1 MKGLK
6 SEYIAQLYTCFQDKS
21 NYYLLLE
28 LCEQGELFSALQ
40 REKKYGIMFIRFE
53 GQKLQDLGQQLARGI
68 EYIHSQNIVH
78 RDLKLGNLLLNGN
91 GRLVNLFYS
100 QKIIDFGLALR
111 LTQPVMMEDNNPMG
125 TPNYIAPEVIKDS
138 IYSKKADVWA
148 FGVIMYTLA
157 TGNHPFEVAER

>member
-1 MKGLK
+1 M
-6 SEYIAQLYTCFQDKS
+6 
-21 NYYLLLE
+21 
-28 LCEQGELFSALQ
+28 Q
-40 REKKYGIMFIRFE
+40 REKKYGILFIRFE